1 MIKISE
7 LCYAVQPIQGN
18 ESFNWMYDNNSLSF
32 GTFLSGIR
40 KALDYDHEDFMKP
53 TVWKWIENRNAA
65 PGPVYSPE
73 YEKLN
78 FQEVV
83 MILYHLYNTNN
94 DGVLTMKEA
103 SD

>member
-1 MIKISE
+1 
-7 LCYAVQPIQGN
+7 
-18 ESFNWMYDNNSLSF
+18 MYDNNSLSF

-40 KALDYDHEDFMKP
+40 KALDYVDTPIMKE
-53 TVWKWIENRNAA
+53 TVWKWIEKRDPAKL
-65 PGPVYSPE
+65 PGPVGSPE

-94 DGVLTMKEA
+94 DNILTMREA
-103 SD
+103 AD